1 MPNTE
6 FSFNNPF
13 KEQLNYFRQ
22 KGYAVSPNSWKDLW
36 KDAHAKAFTVARV
49 TQADVLVDIRKAA
62 DKAMAEGLSLDQFKK
77 KLIPTLTEKGWFAP
91 KGEKAIVTLPDGTKQ
106 KRLTGWRVETIYRQN
121 ISTAYQTGRFKQML
135 EVADRRPYWQY
146 MTVSDP
152 RVRESHRPLHG
163 VVYKAI
169 SDFWTSFYPPNGFNC
184 RCYVKTL
191 SEFQVEKRNLKPD
204 PEITPEMMKSA
215 DDGWNY
221 NPAKAGVD
229 AYKPVLTD
237 YPTMLKTYIE
247 NSLLKKAAVVT
258 ESVLPAITATEA
270 VIGNTAAI
278 QTAEQAEKA
287 FKFATDG
294 LESSYTHRI
303 DKIWDSVRGQMSRE
317 GFEKWLAELA
327 RQGKIELLGGNTAE
341 MSLDEIEKLIKDSSG
356 FTGFFVNLQWV
367 N

>member
-13 KEQLNYFRQ
+13 KEQLDYFRQ
-22 KGYAVSPNSWKDLW
+22 KGYAISPNGWKDLW

-77 KLIPTLTEKGWFAP
+77 NLIPTLTEKGWFAP
-91 KGEKAIVTLPDGTKQ
+91 KGEKAIITLPDGTKQ

-135 EVADRRPYWQY
+135 ETADRRPFWQY
-146 MTVSDP
+146 MTVFDP

-163 VVYKAI
+163 VIYDALNE
-169 SDFWTSFYPPNGFNC
+169 FWASYYPPNGFRC
-184 RCYVKTL
+184 RCYVKSL
-191 SEFQVEKRNLKPD
+191 SESQLENRGLKVSS
-204 PEITPEMMKSA
+204 EVTPEMMKSA
-215 DDGWNY
+215 DDGWDY

-229 AYKPVLTD
+229 AYKPVMTD
-237 YPTMLKTYIE
+237 YPAMVRNYLEKEITRLPAVIKTAE
-247 NSLLKKAAVVT
+247 ATAAVAAVT
-258 ESVLPAITATEA
+258 VGDTA
-270 VIGNTAAI
+270 VI
-278 QTAEQAEKA
+278 QTSLQAEKA

-294 LESSYTHRI
+294 LATERTHRI
-303 DKIWDSVRGQMSRE
+303 DQLWDSVSAQMTRE
-317 GFEKWLAELA
+317 EFEKWIAELA
-327 RQGKIELLGGNTAE
+327 RDGKIELLGGNTSA
-341 MSLDEIEKLIKDSSG
+341 MTIDQIQKLIKDQSG
-356 FTGFFVNLQWV
+356 MTSFFVNMIWT